1 MSTKI
6 IKDSMLR
13 IPEEYL
19 RSSDLHKFCIRN
31 LKYGTYAKEPEF
43 YEFYTP
49 DKTCIAVP
57 RNFPLYREFPEL
69 HFLIEDETVIGDP
82 INLPKIKFTPRD
94 YQMDAVYTM
103 MRDKE
108 DGIITAPCGAGKT
121 VIGCTLAY
129 YYKRKT
135 AVLVSTEQLLSQWVD
150 RIEAMFGIQA
160 GVYYGKEK
168 RDGDIVIFSV
178 GSLYSKTLDP
188 EYADRFGLVIFD
200 ECHEAGATEW
210 NKSLMS
216 FKGKFRVGLSA
227 TPDRKDGLD
236 ALMYYSLGGIKHE
249 VPRQT
254 LIAANQVLVPE
265 VLFVTV
271 DFPNTIVELKG
282 HRAQAALSKYSSSG
296 TPLDMVNTMTEF
308 ALHEGRNQ
316 ILMDLVRKCLKNKRK
331 ILLVVNRTAA
341 IDNLSR
347 IFKEN
352 RVSFGVLKGG
362 TKDYEAA
369 YNSQVIIG
377 MLNVVKRG
385 LDIPDL
391 DTAILGCPVSDKG
404 LIEQLLGR
412 ISRPHPDK
420 KTPLMIDV
428 LDKAHMAFVMMRQSR
443 KKVYKTLDCHY
454 RNGNS

>member
-1 MSTKI
+1 
-6 IKDSMLR
+6 MLR
-13 IPEEYL
+13 IPIEYL
-19 RSSDLHKFCIRN
+19 NSSDMHKFCIRN

-43 YEFYTP
+43 YEFWTP
-49 DKTCIAVP
+49 DKAYIAIP
-57 RNFPLYREFPEL
+57 RNFPLDIDFPNM
-69 HFLIEDETVIGDP
+69 FIEDQTVLGSP
-82 INLPKIKFTPRD
+82 INLPKPKFTPRD
-94 YQMDAVYTM
+94 YQMDAVYSLM
-103 MRDKE
+103 KYKE

-150 RIEAMFGIQA
+150 RIDSMFGIQA
-160 GVYYGKEK
+160 GTYYGKGK
-168 RDGDIVIFSV
+168 VDGDIVIFSV
-178 GSLYSKTLDP
+178 GSLYNKLLDQD
-188 EYADRFGLVIFD
+188 YADQFGLVIFD

-236 ALMYYSLGGIKHE
+236 ALMYYALGNIRHE

-282 HRAQAALSKYSSSG
+282 QRAAAALSKYRSG
-296 TPLDMVNTMTEF
+296 DTPLDMANTMTEF

-316 ILMDLVRKCLKNKRK
+316 ILVDLVKKCLRNNRK

-341 IDNLSR
+341 IENLSR
-347 IFKEN
+347 IFTQYRIK
-352 RVSFGVLKGG
+352 FGVLKGG
-362 TKDYEAA
+362 TKDYDSA
-369 YNSQVIIG
+369 YKSQVIIG

-443 KKVYKTLDCHY
+443 KKVYKELECHY